1 MMAMD
6 SSKTLVGFSRARS
19 AVRALSRW
27 MWGSTNEGRG
37 QAPGGVELLD
47 GPGGDARGDRGDAAA
62 GDADVGE
69 VVAVAKPRVPD
80 DQVHR
85 LTSATQ
91 WRVWGLSRG

>member
-1 MMAMD
+1 MMAID

-27 MWGSTNEGRG
+27 MWGSTNDGVVRRPAASTSSAAPAVMRG
-37 QAPGGVELLD
+37 AI
-47 GPGGDARGDRGDAAA
+47 DAAA

-69 VVAVAKPRVPD
+69 VVAVAKPRVLD